1 MKKKLFVLLLLFII
15 LFAEGCSYLSS
26 SALLTTENRTTQQIF
41 ALDTVITITANGAH
55 AQEGIIAAKEEITR
69 LEKLFSTT
77 LSDSDIAKI
86 NRTPCQSNFISSDTA
101 AVLRTSLEVAHK
113 SGGALDIS
121 IYPVVKLWGFISGE
135 YRVPDQNEID
145 KTLAFVDYQKIVLDE
160 DDQSVTLAENM
171 QLDLGAVAKG
181 YISQKAAAAM
191 KKAGVE
197 SAVINLGGNIQTLG
211 ENPDGSGNW
220 EIGIQYLDTNDYFCT
235 LQVGESTLA
244 TSGAYQRKFEYNG
257 ALYHHIIDPKTGRP
271 AEGKTVSVTVL
282 SNDGALADALS
293 TAFFI
298 MDIEKAS
305 EYYRENDGFEF
316 VILAKDNR
324 LYVTEGIRSAITLA
338 KNYTDISI
346 HTVKKT

>member
-1 MKKKLFVLLLLFII
+1 
-15 LFAEGCSYLSS
+15 
-26 SALLTTENRTTQQIF
+26 
-41 ALDTVITITANGAH
+41 
-55 AQEGIIAAKEEITR
+55 
-69 LEKLFSTT
+69 
-77 LSDSDIAKI
+77 
-86 NRTPCQSNFISSDTA
+86 
-101 AVLRTSLEVAHK
+101 
-113 SGGALDIS
+113 
-121 IYPVVKLWGFISGE
+121 
-135 YRVPDQNEID
+135 
-145 KTLAFVDYQKIVLDE
+145 
-160 DDQSVTLAENM
+160 M

-220 EIGIQYLDTNDYFCT
+220 EIGIQYLDTSDYFCT

-257 ALYHHIIDPKTGRP
+257 TLYHHIIDPKTGRP

-338 KNYTDISI
+338 KIIRTFPYTL
-346 HTVKKT
+346 